1 MIRVP
6 QMAQESALPSRFGRC
21 REPRW
26 QRSFSKSHLV
36 SLFVVAAAALSNW
49 RSAVFYVVSMIV
61 TLDSQLRNWFGSS
74 PTPC

>member
-1 MIRVP
+1 
-6 QMAQESALPSRFGRC
+6 MAQDSALPSRFGPC
-21 REPRW
+21 REPGW

-36 SLFVVAAAALSNW
+36 SLFVVAAALSNW
-49 RSAVFYVVSMIV
+49 RTAVFYVVSVIV